1 MVETGRL
8 LRAWLPVL
16 AWVLLMFAGSTD
28 LLSAEKTSRFITPFL
43 IWLNPHISYWTI
55 QTIHVAIRKLGHVTE
70 YAVLAVLLWR
80 AFRLGTWWRLNL
92 SMLFLIVSVACCLFA
107 ISDEWHQ
114 SFTPSRT
121 PSARDVLIDIIGALI
136 GIGIYS
142 ALTRGKSAPAFARA
156 ANSNEDRLPKI
167 AKPGA

>member
-1 MVETGRL
+1 METGRL

-28 LLSAEKTSRFITPFL
+28 LLSAERTSRFIVPFL
-43 IWLNPHISYWTI
+43 LWLDPHMSYRTI
-55 QTIHVAIRKLGHVTE
+55 VMVHIGIRKMGHVTE
-70 YAVLAVLLWR
+70 YALLAILLWR

-114 SFTPSRT
+114 SFAPSRT
-121 PSARDVLIDIIGALI
+121 PSARDVLIDTVGALI

-142 ALTRGKSAPAFARA
+142 ALTRGKPAPAFARA